1 MIKLPI
7 ALDLNTNELIHI
19 SNINKENKESFN
31 LVCPECKTT
40 LVTKIG
46 NINVHHFA
54 HKNLECEVNPET
66 MTHILAKKVIAENNE
81 IVLPVYNPIS
91 LNWQHIKQEY
101 TLNSVESKY
110 EDIIPDVIININN
123 RPIFIEV
130 AYSHFIDNEK
140 LEKLKIIN
148 IETWEIDLRKIDIF
162 DYDNFKNIL
171 LNEIYNKQSI
181 IIDYNNY
188 SKYLMDE
195 LKILKQSNL
204 FYNELLNQYKKI
216 KDEVF
221 IKTKKFPLLNGDNYL
236 RLVDMKDNKEYWLII
251 NALHR
256 DMLSYFFVNAY
267 NLSGKNMKYKSFI
280 EYSIG
285 KNKYYYQSGGFISE
299 GLNIHWDLEK
309 LLNGN
314 RVNLKSNI
322 KNDKFML
329 FSAIQVIT
337 PPVNK
342 KQEGAK

>member
-7 ALDLNTNELIHI
+7 ALDLNTNQLTHI
-19 SNINKENKESFN
+19 TNVNKDNKESFN
-31 LVCPECKTT
+31 LVCPECKTP
-40 LVTKIG
+40 LITKIG
-46 NINVHHFA
+46 DINVHHFA

-66 MTHILAKKVIAENNE
+66 IIHILAKKVIAENNE
-81 IVLPVYNPIS
+81 IVLPIFNPIS
-91 LNWQHIKQEY
+91 LRWQHIKQEY
-101 TLNSVESKY
+101 TLSATESKY
-110 EDIIPDVIININN
+110 EDIIPDVIININD

-140 LEKLKIIN
+140 LEKLKRIN
-148 IETWEIDLRKIDIF
+148 IETWEIDLRNIDIF
-162 DYDNFKNIL
+162 DYDSFKNVL

-188 SKYLMDE
+188 SKYLMND

-236 RLVDMKDNKEYWLII
+236 RLVDMKDNKEYWLVI

-267 NLSGKNMKYKSFI
+267 NLSGKNMKYNNFI

-285 KNKYYYQSGGFISE
+285 KNKYYYQSGSIKAE
-299 GLNIHWDLEK
+299 GLGSLHWELEK
-309 LLNGN
+309 LLNSN

-329 FSAIQVIT
+329 FSAIQIIKPLKGV
-337 PPVNK
+337 
-342 KQEGAK
+342 E